1 VPVELPETPRLR
13 PGQKSGAGMFGIT
26 WENLGVNGIAA
37 SSPVKFYLQAYVQSK
52 SIIAN
57 ETRLDFTSRPDAR
70 VRDRLV

>member
-1 VPVELPETPRLR
+1 
-13 PGQKSGAGMFGIT
+13 
-26 WENLGVNGIAA
+26 
-37 SSPVKFYLQAYVQSK
+37 LQAYVQSK